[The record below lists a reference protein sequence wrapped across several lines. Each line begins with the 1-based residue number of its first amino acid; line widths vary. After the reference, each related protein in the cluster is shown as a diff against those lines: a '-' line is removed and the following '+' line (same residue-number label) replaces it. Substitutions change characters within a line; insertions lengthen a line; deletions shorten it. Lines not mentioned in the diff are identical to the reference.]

1 MVVGENAQ
9 GPSMQCMSAFKPRRR
24 CCGLQVSGRQR
35 RILGYF
41 HKLSFVCLQAD
52 ICDISSFSMLSQ
64 ILWRICDRQYYSMYY
79 SSSPR
84 NSVIA
89 VKYPKVC
96 RLYKAC
102 ISIHTMER
110 KQGVHILCQM
120 PCSGAYRRSR
130 VLVFWVEV
138 ETESGSP
145 VALQQSNQVVQL
157 TF

>member
-1 MVVGENAQ
+1 M
-9 GPSMQCMSAFKPRRR
+9 
-24 CCGLQVSGRQR
+24 
-35 RILGYF
+35 Y
-41 HKLSFVCLQAD
+41 
-52 ICDISSFSMLSQ
+52 SSCSYPIDATL
-64 ILWRICDRQYYSMYY
+64 RDRQYYSMYY

-102 ISIHTMER
+102 ISIQTMAS

-138 ETESGSP
+138 ETKSGSP
-145 VALQQSNQVVQL
+145 VVLQQSNHLVRGRDQMRCSRLEVHSSSPATGQVIEL
-157 TF
+157 TFYYHLATHIVWRWQGSDEVETR